1 MPEAPKIDP
10 ALRTTLRV
18 ALVCTVLGSC
28 GAANGMGQL
37 MTTSVRSDAGP
48 LDTSDAASHEAATR
62 ANEVFVEL
70 ISHDSMRRVFGAA
83 DLGLSLLLVVA
94 GTMLM
99 MRRESAPWWITQA
112 VIANCLFI
120 LAQAL
125 AVMWRIHAFA
135 PQLAT
140 TLDAYLRAA
149 SPEQAADAADVPLG
163 MVTTYMMMGMAA
175 LWGFVRLAVHG
186 WIAWRVRRPD
196 VRALLAETGREGD

>member
-1 MPEAPKIDP
+1 MDGHPVIIRLISIVVP
-10 ALRTTLRV
+10 ASYG
-18 ALVCTVLGSC
+18 TVL
-28 GAANGMGQL
+28 
-37 MTTSVRSDAGP
+37 
-48 LDTSDAASHEAATR
+48 
-62 ANEVFVEL
+62 
-70 ISHDSMRRVFGAA
+70 
-83 DLGLSLLLVVA
+83 
-94 GTMLM
+94 
-99 MRRESAPWWITQA
+99 
-112 VIANCLFI
+112 
-120 LAQAL
+120 AL

-196 VRALLAETGREGD
+196 VRALLAATGREGN

>member
-70 ISHDSMRRVFGAA
+70 MSHDSMRRVFGAA

-99 MRRESAPWWITQA
+99 MRRESA
-112 VIANCLFI
+112 L
-120 LAQAL
+120 
-125 AVMWRIHAFA
+125 
-135 PQLAT
+135 
-140 TLDAYLRAA
+140 
-149 SPEQAADAADVPLG
+149 
-163 MVTTYMMMGMAA
+163 
-175 LWGFVRLAVHG
+175 
-186 WIAWRVRRPD
+186 
-196 VRALLAETGREGD
+196 